1 MKEQSNDTKLK
12 HKYRVFQKSRPSLTR
27 YILRYENIIAI
38 KEICSDRVTLHN
50 VYDTKHDP
58 IDDLFTYLSEFKW
71 ISPKYIKAVLEE
83 FVFQMFV
90 HLFYQIVE
98 PVSIK

>member
-1 MKEQSNDTKLK
+1 MKDLYHIIGEGEDTG
-12 HKYRVFQKSRPSLTR
+12 YSKSHAPSLTR

-50 VYDTKHDP
+50 LYDTKHDP
-58 IDDLFTYLSEFKW
+58 IDDLFTYLSELKW

-83 FVFQMFV
+83 FVLHF
-90 HLFYQIVE
+90 
-98 PVSIK
+98 